1 MEWSGVVRDSA
12 VHREAAEGTKWE
24 GHGGLA
30 GRPILG
36 EGRLNRKTGEL
47 ENDGIYWQYYVG
59 VALLRQE

>member
-1 MEWSGVVRDSA
+1 MGKSLESRQPVEERFQIMPWP
-12 VHREAAEGTKWE
+12 
-24 GHGGLA
+24 

-47 ENDGIYWQYYVG
+47 ENDGIYRQYYVG